1 MATTSPAP
9 PAGLHVERRDPEP
22 GEPAASSRPVVLV
35 HGAMDRAASFG
46 RVARRLRDVALVRY
60 DRRGYARSAELVPG
74 SLDEQVEDLLAVAAA
89 NDGGQGTVVVGHS
102 LGGVIAVAAAAR
114 RPDLIRSVA
123 AFEAPMP
130 WASWW
135 PSDSAGGAA
144 IASAGGMATRS
155 TAAADRERPRAD
167 VAGDAAERFMRR
179 MIGASRWERLPA
191 GIRAQRRAE
200 GSALL
205 ADLRS
210 IRGATPA
217 YDVAALVVPVL
228 AGYGDASSERHRRAA
243 TELARA
249 AADGELWVIE
259 GASHGA
265 HLSHPQA
272 FADFVRRALER
283 AGA

>member
-1 MATTSPAP
+1 VAAGSPAP

-22 GEPAASSRPVVLV
+22 GPPAATARPVILV
-35 HGAMDRAASFG
+35 HGAMDRGASFG
-46 RVARRLRDVALVRY
+46 RVARRLGDVALVRY
-60 DRRGYARSAELVPG
+60 DRRGYGRSAELVPG
-74 SLDEQVEDLLAVAAA
+74 SLEDQVDDLLAVGAA
-89 NDGGQGTVVVGHS
+89 NDDGRGTVVVGHS

-135 PSDSAGGAA
+135 PSDSPGGDA
-144 IASAGGMATRS
+144 IASAGGVATRS
-155 TAAADRERPRAD
+155 APAADRERPRAD

-200 GSALL
+200 GPALL

-228 AGYGDASSERHRRAA
+228 AGFGELSTERHQRTAKELSRAA
-243 TELARA
+243 P
-249 AADGELWVIE
+249 DGELWVID

-283 AGA
+283 ARA